1 MKLFVFILLSRIN
14 LEARFL
20 PGGNHLTSFARFYI
34 LESLHSG
41 PLFLTSVYLPVP
53 GTKAGTRV
61 SASGAQQSR
70 TNKKKPSPLMKAET
84 VTSGTGT
91 PVLVVTKTTLKS
103 TTARGTSAAQTGS
116 SAEMGPH
123 TSIAMTATSPRRPAE
138 TTALSPPATSS
149 LATQV
154 VMSKGKKRKS
164 FQETAKPAVDQT
176 KKKKKKDKSKLMRMS
191 SDEEGTGLED
201 TEEAA
206 ALLSPPPD
214 IEDLL
219 EQRVQA
225 EIQALPQMEDESEP
239 EEENIKHQGAAA
251 EDGEER

>member
-1 MKLFVFILLSRIN
+1 
-14 LEARFL
+14 
-20 PGGNHLTSFARFYI
+20 
-34 LESLHSG
+34 
-41 PLFLTSVYLPVP
+41 
-53 GTKAGTRV
+53 
-61 SASGAQQSR
+61 
-70 TNKKKPSPLMKAET
+70 
-84 VTSGTGT
+84 
-91 PVLVVTKTTLKS
+91 
-103 TTARGTSAAQTGS
+103 
-116 SAEMGPH
+116 
-123 TSIAMTATSPRRPAE
+123 
-138 TTALSPPATSS
+138 
-149 LATQV
+149 
-154 VMSKGKKRKS
+154 MSKGKKRKS

-225 EIQALPQMEDESEP
+225 EIQALPQMEDEYEP
-239 EEENIKHQGAAA
+239 EEENIKHQGAA

>member
-1 MKLFVFILLSRIN
+1 M
-14 LEARFL
+14 
-20 PGGNHLTSFARFYI
+20 P
-34 LESLHSG
+34 
-41 PLFLTSVYLPVP
+41 
-53 GTKAGTRV
+53 
-61 SASGAQQSR
+61 
-70 TNKKKPSPLMKAET
+70 
-84 VTSGTGT
+84 
-91 PVLVVTKTTLKS
+91 
-103 TTARGTSAAQTGS
+103 
-116 SAEMGPH
+116 
-123 TSIAMTATSPRRPAE
+123 
-138 TTALSPPATSS
+138 
-149 LATQV
+149 
-154 VMSKGKKRKS
+154 KGKKRKS

-206 ALLSPPPD
+206 VLLSPPSD

>member
-70 TNKKKPSPLMKAET
+70 TKKKPSPLMKAET

-154 VMSKGKKRKS
+154 VMPKGKKRKS

-206 ALLSPPPD
+206 VLLSPPPD
-214 IEDLL
+214 VENLL
-219 EQRVQA
+219 EQRVEA
-225 EIQALPQMEDESEP
+225 EIQALPPVEDESEP
-239 EEENIKHQGAAA
+239 EEENIKHQGAA

>member
-1 MKLFVFILLSRIN
+1 MKLFVFILLSRMN

-41 PLFLTSVYLPVP
+41 SLFLTSVYLPVP

-70 TNKKKPSPLMKAET
+70 TKKKPSPLMRAET
-84 VTSGTGT
+84 VTSGT
-91 PVLVVTKTTLKS
+91 PVSVVTKTLKS
-103 TTARGTSAAQTGS
+103 TTARGTSAAQAGS

-154 VMSKGKKRKS
+154 VMPKGKKRKS

-206 ALLSPPPD
+206 VLLSPPPD

-239 EEENIKHQGAAA
+239 EEENIKHQGAA

>member
-1 MKLFVFILLSRIN
+1 MKLFVFILLSRMN

-70 TNKKKPSPLMKAET
+70 TKKKPSPLMRAET

-116 SAEMGPH
+116 SAEMGP
-123 TSIAMTATSPRRPAE
+123 SPIVMTATSPLRPAE

-154 VMSKGKKRKS
+154 VMPKGKKRKS

-206 ALLSPPPD
+206 VLLSPPPD
-214 IEDLL
+214 VENLL
-219 EQRVQA
+219 EQRVEA
-225 EIQALPQMEDESEP
+225 EIQALPPVEDESEP

>member
-41 PLFLTSVYLPVP
+41 LLFLTSVYLPVP

-61 SASGAQQSR
+61 SVSGAQQSR

-154 VMSKGKKRKS
+154 VMPKGKKRKS

-206 ALLSPPPD
+206 ALLSPPRD

-239 EEENIKHQGAAA
+239 EEENIKHQGAA
-251 EDGEER
+251 EDGEEER

>member
-1 MKLFVFILLSRIN
+1 
-14 LEARFL
+14 
-20 PGGNHLTSFARFYI
+20 
-34 LESLHSG
+34 
-41 PLFLTSVYLPVP
+41 
-53 GTKAGTRV
+53 
-61 SASGAQQSR
+61 
-70 TNKKKPSPLMKAET
+70 
-84 VTSGTGT
+84 
-91 PVLVVTKTTLKS
+91 
-103 TTARGTSAAQTGS
+103 
-116 SAEMGPH
+116 
-123 TSIAMTATSPRRPAE
+123 
-138 TTALSPPATSS
+138 
-149 LATQV
+149 
-154 VMSKGKKRKS
+154 MSKGKKRKS

-239 EEENIKHQGAAA
+239 EEENIKHQGAA

>member
-1 MKLFVFILLSRIN
+1 M
-14 LEARFL
+14 
-20 PGGNHLTSFARFYI
+20 
-34 LESLHSG
+34 
-41 PLFLTSVYLPVP
+41 FLTNVYLPVP

-154 VMSKGKKRKS
+154 VMPKGKKRKS

-191 SDEEGTGLED
+191 SDEEGAGLED

-206 ALLSPPPD
+206 VLLSPPPD
-214 IEDLL
+214 VENLL
-219 EQRVQA
+219 EQRVEA
-225 EIQALPQMEDESEP
+225 EIQALPPVEDESEP
-239 EEENIKHQGAAA
+239 EEENIKHQGAT

>member
-70 TNKKKPSPLMKAET
+70 TKKKPSPLMRAET
-84 VTSGTGT
+84 VTSGT
-91 PVLVVTKTTLKS
+91 PVSVVTKTLKS
-103 TTARGTSAAQTGS
+103 TTARGTSAAQAGS
-116 SAEMGPH
+116 SAEMGP
-123 TSIAMTATSPRRPAE
+123 TPIVMTATSPLRPAE

-206 ALLSPPPD
+206 VLLSPPPD
-214 IEDLL
+214 IENLL
-219 EQRVQA
+219 EQRVEA
-225 EIQALPQMEDESEP
+225 EIQALPPMEDESEP

>member
-1 MKLFVFILLSRIN
+1 MKLFVFILLSRMN

-70 TNKKKPSPLMKAET
+70 TKKKPSPLMRAET

-206 ALLSPPPD
+206 VLLSPPPD
-214 IEDLL
+214 IENLL
-219 EQRVQA
+219 EQRVEA
-225 EIQALPQMEDESEP
+225 EIQALPPVEDESEP

>member
-70 TNKKKPSPLMKAET
+70 TKKKPSPLMRAET
-84 VTSGTGT
+84 VTSGT
-91 PVLVVTKTTLKS
+91 PVSVVTKTPKS

-206 ALLSPPPD
+206 ALLSPPSD
-214 IEDLL
+214 VEDLL
-219 EQRVQA
+219 DQRVQA
-225 EIQALPQMEDESEP
+225 EIQALPPMEDESEP